1 MTVGFSSDAPASAQA
16 NARRGLAVLRSRH
29 SQVPRLIGQ
38 RLLQVPL
45 VLLVVSVLVFWLIKI
60 VPGDPGRNALGQYAT
75 AEQVQAWNEAHGLT
89 GPVIERYF
97 SWLIGF
103 VTGDWGTSLIYGA
116 PVREL
121 VLERLGNSLFL
132 GAVAFMILVPVAFAL
147 GALQARREGS
157 RTDRALTVGL
167 MSLASVPE
175 FVVGVLLLI
184 VFSLTLGWF
193 PIQSSISL
201 DGPPGDVLRALVLP
215 AVTLALGYLSVL
227 ARMTRTGVLETLD
240 SQYYRTAVIKG
251 LHGPQL
257 TLGHVARNAVIPTV
271 SLLGIYLGSLLG
283 GSAIV
288 ETLFGYPGLGA
299 LLVSATVEKDIF
311 LLESGVMV
319 TGVISLLALLLTDIA
334 LVLIDPRVRFEEG
347 E

>member
-1 MTVGFSSDAPASAQA
+1 MTVSTSSSVAASSSAT
-16 NARRGLAVLRSRH
+16 ARRGLAVLRSRH

-45 VLLVVSVLVFWLIKI
+45 VLLAVSALVFWLIEV
-60 VPGDPGRNALGQYAT
+60 VPGDPGRNVLGQYAT
-75 AEQVQAWNEAHGLT
+75 SEQVQAWNEAHGLT
-89 GPVIERYF
+89 GSVLERYL
-97 SWLIGF
+97 SWLTGF
-103 VTGDWGTSLIYGA
+103 VTGDWGTSIIFA
-116 PVREL
+116 TPVREL
-121 VLERLGNSLFL
+121 VLGRLGNSLLL
-132 GAVAFMILVPVAFAL
+132 GAVAFVILVPVAYAL
-147 GALQARREGS
+147 GAIQARREGS
-157 RTDRALTVGL
+157 RTDRALTIAL

-175 FVVGVLLLI
+175 FVLGVLLLI
-184 VFSLTLGWF
+184 VFGLTLRWF

-201 DGPPGDVLRALVLP
+201 DGSVVDLVRALTLP
-215 AVTLALGYLSVL
+215 ALTLALGYVSVL
-227 ARMTRTGVLETLD
+227 ARMTRTGVLDTIG

-257 TLGHVARNAVIPTV
+257 AVGHVARNAVIPTV

-299 LLVSATVEKDIF
+299 LLVSATVQKDIF

-319 TGVISLLALLLTDIA
+319 AGVISLLALLLTDIA
-334 LVLIDPRVRFEEG
+334 FVLIDPRVRFDEG
-347 E
+347 D

>member
-1 MTVGFSSDAPASAQA
+1 MTASLSPDATASAQA
-16 NARRGLAVLRSRH
+16 SARRGLAVLRARH

-45 VLLVVSVLVFWLIKI
+45 VLLVVSGLVFWLIEI

-89 GPVIERYF
+89 GPIIERYF
-97 SWLIGF
+97 SWLVGF
-103 VTGDWGTSLIYGA
+103 VTGDWGTSLIYAA

-132 GAVAFMILVPVAFAL
+132 GAVAFVVLVPVAFAL

-157 RTDRALTVGL
+157 RTDRALTIGL

-201 DGPPGDVLRALVLP
+201 DGPPADVLRALVLP
-215 AVTLALGYLSVL
+215 AITLALGYLSVL

-251 LHGPQL
+251 LHGAQL
-257 TLGHVARNAVIPTV
+257 TVGHVARNAVIPTV

-319 TGVISLLALLLTDIA
+319 TGVVSLLALLLTDIA

>member
-1 MTVGFSSDAPASAQA
+1 MTVGFSSGGNATTASS
-16 NARRGLAVLRSRH
+16 ARRGLAVLRSRH

-38 RLLQVPL
+38 RLIQVPL
-45 VLLVVSVLVFWLIKI
+45 VLLVVSILVFWLIEV

-75 AEQVQAWNEAHGLT
+75 PEQVQAWNESHGLT
-89 GPVIERYF
+89 GPLVGRYF
-97 SWLIGF
+97 SWLLGF
-103 VTGDWGTSLIYGA
+103 LTGDWGTSLIYGT

-121 VLERLGNSLFL
+121 VLGRLGSSLFL
-132 GAVAFMILVPVAFAL
+132 GAVAFVILVPIAFVL
-147 GALQARREGS
+147 GAIQARREGS
-157 RTDRALTVGL
+157 RTDRALTIGL

-184 VFSLTLGWF
+184 VFSLWLKWF
-193 PIQSSISL
+193 PIQSAISL
-201 DGPPGDVLRALVLP
+201 DGPPGEVLRALVLP
-215 AVTLALGYLSVL
+215 AATLALGYVSVL
-227 ARMTRTGVLETLD
+227 ARMTRTGVLDTLD

-251 LHGPQL
+251 LHGPRL
-257 TLGHVARNAVIPTV
+257 AVGHVARNALIPTV
-271 SLLGIYLGSLLG
+271 SLLGIYVGSLLG

-299 LLVSATVEKDIF
+299 LLVTATVEKDIF

-319 TGVISLLALLLTDIA
+319 TGVVALLALLVTDIA
-334 LVLIDPRVRFEEG
+334 LVLIDPRVRFDEG

>member
-1 MTVGFSSDAPASAQA
+1 MTAGISSGVAAPPAT
-16 NARRGLAVLRSRH
+16 ARRGLAVLRARH
-29 SQVPRLIGQ
+29 SHVPRLIGQ

-45 VLLVVSVLVFWLIKI
+45 VLLVVSILVFWLIEI

-75 AEQVQAWNEAHGLT
+75 SEQVQAWNEAHGLT
-89 GPVIERYF
+89 GSTVGRYL
-97 SWLIGF
+97 SWLGGF
-103 VTGDWGTSLIYGA
+103 VTGDWGTSIMYGQ

-121 VLERLGNSLFL
+121 VLGRLGNSLLL
-132 GAVAFMILVPVAFAL
+132 GAIAFVILVPVAFAL
-147 GALQARREGS
+147 GAIQARREGS
-157 RTDRALTVGL
+157 RTDRTLTVAL

-184 VFSLTLGWF
+184 VFGLTLRWF
-193 PIQSSISL
+193 PIQSTIRL
-201 DGPPGDVLRALVLP
+201 DGSLGDLLIALVLP
-215 AVTLALGYLSVL
+215 AITLALGYVSVL
-227 ARMTRTGVLETLD
+227 ARMTRTGVLDTLG

-251 LHGPQL
+251 LHGPRL
-257 TLGHVARNAVIPTV
+257 AVGHVARNAVIPTV
-271 SLLGIYLGSLLG
+271 SLLGVYLGTLLG

-319 TGVISLLALLLTDIA
+319 TGAISLLALLVTDIVF
-334 LVLIDPRVRFEEG
+334 VLIDPRVRFDSG